1 LCTCRNPPKLPGI
14 PPAAAAEVSAGP
26 LVGSAVGR
34 VAEVVM
40 APGVLSVVASYRKIK
55 VIEKPFSLVIV

>member
-14 PPAAAAEVSAGP
+14 PPAAAEVSAGP

-40 APGVLSVVASYRKIK
+40 APGVLSVVASYRKR
-55 VIEKPFSLVIV
+55 